1 MDKNT
6 LTGLVLMGVLIFGFM
21 WINNGKQKQLREQQ
35 QQEQAEASSRA
46 DDDKAASLR
55 VDTITSAEAS
65 AFPAIIREAGSKAA
79 SADSIS
85 SGRFSYRT
93 DKVDLA
99 YDGNAVSGTVKA
111 ADTVLDYNTVVGNR
125 FGDNVTLSTRNEAV
139 ANLRAALED
148 AQRYGSFARYRT
160 GSEQTATLKNSK
172 LDIELTNH
180 GGYISRAT
188 LLDYKSYLPKNAHS
202 NEIDTADVQICRP
215 GHNAYSFELLSA
227 SRRFNTAEF
236 YFTPRQVSDSVVE
249 MTLNLGDGAMW
260 GLRYTLPEDSYVVRM
275 EVFQKGMSKIIP
287 PSVATTTLFWTQTM
301 GRNERGRTFEERNS
315 GLYYKYIGDSPDDLS
330 AQGEAHDELTQRLKW
345 IGYKNQFFSMV
356 MIPRTCFTS
365 ADVASKDLKDDP
377 YFVKDLASEAVMDY
391 SSTAEVPV
399 TIDIF
404 MGPNLYPL
412 LSGLDK
418 EIPGA
423 KDESLD
429 LTNLIPLGWPLFRW
443 INTLIIIPVFTFL
456 SSFISSYGLIIFL
469 LTVFIK
475 LILFPFTYKSF
486 KSQAKMRLLAPEIKE
501 INEKYPGQ
509 ENAMTRNQKTMALYS
524 KAGASPMSGCLPML
538 LQMPV
543 LIAMFWFFPSAI
555 ELRGEHFLWAKDLSA
570 PDVIFTL
577 PFSIP
582 FYGSHVSLFCLLM
595 TVCNIVYTRINM
607 QNQAGSASM
616 PGMKWMMYLMPV
628 MFLFIFNDYASGL
641 SYYYLL
647 SLLITIIQTYL
658 FRYFTDEEKMR
669 AQMKANAA
677 KPRKKSGWMARLEE
691 AQRRQQAI
699 LREQQKQQ
707 KRR

>member
-6 LTGLVLMGVLIFGFM
+6 LTGLVMMGVLIFGFM
-21 WINNGKQKQLREQQ
+21 WINSNKQKQIQQQ
-35 QQEQAEASSRA
+35 QQEQAEA
-46 DDDKAASLR
+46 AAK
-55 VDTITSAEAS
+55 AEADNTPVLGADS
-65 AFPAIIREAGSKAA
+65 LAAAEIAAVPAIVRETGARTLGN
-79 SADSIS
+79 DSTT
-85 SGRFSYRT
+85 RYTYTT
-93 DKVDLA
+93 DKVALT
-99 YDGNAVSGTVKA
+99 YDGNAVKGTVAA
-111 ADTVLDYNTVVGNR
+111 ADTILPYESVATGH
-125 FGDNVTLSTRNEAV
+125 FPDNVTLSARNEAV
-139 ANLRAALED
+139 RNLREALQD
-148 AQRYGSFARYRT
+148 AQRYGSFARYRSGKADT
-160 GSEQTATLKNSK
+160 VGLRNSR
-172 LDIELTNH
+172 LSLELSTR

-188 LLDYKSYLPKNAHS
+188 LLDYKTYLPENEHS
-202 NEIDTADVQICRP
+202 NVIDTADVEICRP
-215 GHNAYSFELLSA
+215 GHNEYSFELLSA
-227 SRRFNTAEF
+227 SRRFNTAEL
-236 YFTPRQVSDSVVE
+236 YFQPRQVSDSIVE
-249 MTLNLGDGAMW
+249 MALDLGDGAEW
-260 GLRYTLPEDSYVVRM
+260 GIRYTLPEDSYVVKM
-275 EVFQKGMSKIIP
+275 EVFQKGMQKIIP
-287 PSVATTTLFWTQTM
+287 PSVATTTMVWKQKM

-330 AQGEAHDELTQRLKW
+330 AQGEQHEELNQKLKW
-345 IGYKNQFFSMV
+345 IAFKNQFFSMV
-356 MIPRTCFTS
+356 MIPRTSFSS
-365 ADVASKDLKDDP
+365 ADVASSDLKDDP
-377 YFVKDLASEAVMDY
+377 LFVKDLAAEAVMDY
-391 SSTAEVPV
+391 SSEVETPV

-412 LSGLDK
+412 LSSIDK

-423 KDESLD
+423 DDESLD

-456 SSFISSYGLIIFL
+456 SKFISSYGLIIFL

-475 LILFPFTYKSF
+475 MILFPFTYKSF

-582 FYGSHVSLFCLLM
+582 WYGSHVSLFCLLM
-595 TVCNIVYTRINM
+595 TATNIIYTRINM

-647 SLLITIIQTYL
+647 SLLITIVQTYL

-677 KPRKKSGWMARLEE
+677 KPKKKSGWMARLEE
-691 AQRRQQAI
+691 AQRKQQAI

-707 KRR
+707 KRK

>member
-21 WINNGKQKQLREQQ
+21 WINNNKQKQLQQQ
-35 QQEQAEASSRA
+35 QQEQAEA
-46 DDDKAASLR
+46 AAKTQDENRPVLGVDSL
-55 VDTITSAEAS
+55 TTAEVA
-65 AFPAIIREAGSKAA
+65 AVPAIVREAGARVSGN
-79 SADSIS
+79 DSVTRYDYS
-85 SGRFSYRT
+85 T
-93 DKVDLA
+93 AKVSLS
-99 YDGNAVSGTVKA
+99 YDGQTVSGTVKA
-111 ADTVLDYNTVVGNR
+111 GGRTLPYHTVANGDFSDDVTVAD
-125 FGDNVTLSTRNEAV
+125 RNEAIR
-139 ANLRAALED
+139 NLREALND
-148 AQRYGSFARYRT
+148 AQRYGSFARYRS
-160 GSEQTATLKNSK
+160 GKEQSVALKNSK
-172 LDIELTNH
+172 LSLELTTR

-188 LLDYKSYLPKNAHS
+188 LLDYKTYLPEDQHS
-202 NEIDTADVQICRP
+202 NVIDTADVEICRP
-215 GHNAYSFELLSA
+215 GYNEYAFELLSA
-227 SRRFNTAEF
+227 SQRFNTSEL
-236 YFTPRQVSDSVVE
+236 YFTPRQVNDSVVE
-249 MTLNLGDGAMW
+249 MTLDLGDGAMW
-260 GLRYTLPEDSYVVRM
+260 GLRYTLPEDSYVVNM
-275 EVFQKGMSKIIP
+275 EVFQKGMQKLIP
-287 PSVATTTLFWTQTM
+287 SSVATTTLYWKQTM

-315 GLYYKYIGDSPDDLS
+315 GLYYKYLGDSPDDLS
-330 AQGEAHDELTQRLKW
+330 AQGEKQESLNQKLKW
-345 IGYKNQFFSMV
+345 IAFKNQFFSMV

-365 ADVASKDLKDDP
+365 ADVASKDLKENP
-377 YFVKDLASEAVMDY
+377 KFVKDLAAEAVMDY
-391 SSTAEVPV
+391 SSEAETPV
-399 TIDIF
+399 SIDIF

-412 LSGLDK
+412 LSSLDK

-423 KDESLD
+423 EDDSLD
-429 LTNLIPLGWPLFRW
+429 LTNLIPLGWPIFRW

-456 SSFISSYGLIIFL
+456 SKFISSYGLIIFL

-475 LILFPFTYKSF
+475 VILFPFTYKSF

-509 ENAMTRNQKTMALYS
+509 ENAMVRNQKTMALYS

-555 ELRGEHFLWAKDLSA
+555 ELRGQHFLWATDLSA

-577 PFSIP
+577 PFTIP
-582 FYGSHVSLFCLLM
+582 WYGNHVSLFCLLM
-595 TVCNIVYTRINM
+595 TATNIIYTRINM
-607 QNQAGSASM
+607 QNQGGSAAM

-628 MFLFIFNDYASGL
+628 MFLFIFNDYAAGL
-641 SYYYLL
+641 SYYYFL

-691 AQRRQQAI
+691 AQRKQQAI

-707 KRR
+707 QKRK

>member
-21 WINNGKQKQLREQQ
+21 WINNNKQKQLQQQ
-35 QQEQAEASSRA
+35 QQEQAEAA
-46 DDDKAASLR
+46 TKAQDENRPVLGVDSL
-55 VDTITSAEAS
+55 TTAEVA
-65 AFPAIIREAGSKAA
+65 AIPAIVREAGARVA
-79 SADSIS
+79 GNDSVTRYDYS
-85 SGRFSYRT
+85 T
-93 DKVDLA
+93 AKVSLS
-99 YDGNAVSGTVKA
+99 YDGQTVSGTVKA
-111 ADTVLDYNTVVGNR
+111 GGRTFPYQTVANGDFSDDVTVAD
-125 FGDNVTLSTRNEAV
+125 RNEAV
-139 ANLRAALED
+139 HNLREALDD
-148 AQRYGSFARYRT
+148 AQRYGSFARYRS
-160 GSEQTATLKNSK
+160 GKEQSVALKNSK
-172 LDIELTNH
+172 LSLELTTR

-188 LLDYKSYLPKNAHS
+188 LLDYKTYLPENQHS
-202 NEIDTADVQICRP
+202 NVIDTADVEICRP
-215 GHNAYSFELLSA
+215 GYNEYAFELLSA
-227 SRRFNTAEF
+227 SQRFNTSEL
-236 YFTPRQVSDSVVE
+236 YFTPRQVNDSVVE
-249 MTLNLGDGAMW
+249 MTLDLGDGAMW
-260 GLRYTLPEDSYVVRM
+260 GLRYTLPEDSYVVNM
-275 EVFQKGMSKIIP
+275 EVFQKGMQKIIP
-287 PSVATTTLFWTQTM
+287 SSVATTTLYWKQTM

-315 GLYYKYIGDSPDDLS
+315 GLYYKYLGDSPDDLS
-330 AQGEAHDELTQRLKW
+330 AQGEKQESLNQKLKW
-345 IGYKNQFFSMV
+345 IAFKNQFFSMV

-365 ADVASKDLKDDP
+365 ADVASKDLKENP
-377 YFVKDLASEAVMDY
+377 KFVKDLAAEAVMDY
-391 SSTAEVPV
+391 SSEVETPV
-399 TIDIF
+399 SIDIF

-412 LSGLDK
+412 LSSLDK

-423 KDESLD
+423 EDDSLD
-429 LTNLIPLGWPLFRW
+429 LTNLIPLGWPIFRW

-456 SSFISSYGLIIFL
+456 SKFISSYGLIIFL

-475 LILFPFTYKSF
+475 VILFPFTYKSF

-509 ENAMTRNQKTMALYS
+509 ENAMVRNQKTMALYS

-555 ELRGEHFLWAKDLSA
+555 ELRGQHFLWATDLSA

-577 PFSIP
+577 PFTIP
-582 FYGSHVSLFCLLM
+582 WYGNHVSLFCLLM
-595 TVCNIVYTRINM
+595 TATNIIYTRINM
-607 QNQAGSASM
+607 QNQGGSAAM

-628 MFLFIFNDYASGL
+628 MFLFIFNDYAAGL
-641 SYYYLL
+641 SYYYFL

-691 AQRRQQAI
+691 AQRKQQAI

-707 KRR
+707 QKRK

>member
-21 WINNGKQKQLREQQ
+21 WINSNKQKQLQQQ
-35 QQEQAEASSRA
+35 QQEQAEAAAKAETENTPVLGA
-46 DDDKAASLR
+46 DTLTMAEVAA
-55 VDTITSAEAS
+55 V
-65 AFPAIIREAGSKAA
+65 PAIIRETGVRALG
-79 SADSIS
+79 ADSTA
-85 SGRFSYRT
+85 RYTYAT
-93 DKVDLA
+93 DNVSLA
-99 YDGNAVSGTVKA
+99 YDGETVSGTVKA
-111 ADTVLDYNTVVGNR
+111 SDTILPYEAVARGR

-139 ANLRAALED
+139 RVLREALQD
-148 AQRYGSFARYRT
+148 AQRYGAFARYRS
-160 GSEQTATLKNSK
+160 GKEQTVALENS
-172 LDIELTNH
+172 LLSVELSSR
-180 GGYISRAT
+180 GGQISRAT
-188 LLDYKSYLPKNAHS
+188 LHDYKTYLPENEHS
-202 NEIDTADVQICRP
+202 NVIDTADVEICRP
-215 GHNAYSFELLSA
+215 GYNEYSFELLSA
-227 SRRFNTAEF
+227 SRRFNTAEL
-236 YFTPRQVSDSVVE
+236 YFTPRQVNDSVVE
-249 MTLNLGDGAMW
+249 MSLDLGDGATW
-260 GLRYTLPEDSYVVRM
+260 GIRYTLPEDSYVVKM
-275 EVFQKGMSKIIP
+275 EVFQKGMNKIIP
-287 PSVATTTLFWTQTM
+287 SSVATTNFTWKQKM
-301 GRNERGRTFEERNS
+301 GRNERGRIFEERNS
-315 GLYYKYIGDSPDDLS
+315 GLYYKYIGDSPDDLA
-330 AQGEAHDELTQRLKW
+330 AQGEKHEELNQRLKW
-345 IGYKNQFFSMV
+345 IAFKNQFFSMV

-365 ADVASKDLKDDP
+365 AEVASKDLKEDP
-377 YFVKDLASEAVMDY
+377 LFVKDLSAEAVMDY
-391 SSTAEVPV
+391 SSEAENPV

-412 LSGLDK
+412 LSSLDK
-418 EIPGA
+418 KIPGVE
-423 KDESLD
+423 DESLD

-456 SSFISSYGLIIFL
+456 SKFISSYGLIIFL

-538 LQMPV
+538 FQMPV

-582 FYGSHVSLFCLLM
+582 WYGSHVSLFCLLM
-595 TVCNIVYTRINM
+595 TVCNILYTRINM

-647 SLLITIIQTYL
+647 SLLITVIQTYL

-691 AQRRQQAI
+691 AQRKQQAI

-707 KRR
+707 RKR

>member
-21 WINNGKQKQLREQQ
+21 WMNNSKQKQLQQQ
-35 QQEQAEASSRA
+35 QQEQAEAAAKSDAQTAPVLGA
-46 DDDKAASLR
+46 DSLDRGEIAA
-55 VDTITSAEAS
+55 I
-65 AFPAIIREAGSKAA
+65 PAIMREIGA
-79 SADSIS
+79 SSESSDSTA
-85 SGRFSYRT
+85 RYTYKT
-93 DKVDLA
+93 DKVNLS
-99 YDGNAVSGTVKA
+99 YDGNIVSGTVKA
-111 ADTVLDYNTVVGNR
+111 ADTIFPYEAVSTGR
-125 FGDNVTLSTRNEAV
+125 FGDNVTLTTRNEAV
-139 ANLRAALED
+139 ANLREALQD
-148 AQRYGSFARYRT
+148 AQRYGSFARYRSGKAET
-160 GSEQTATLKNSK
+160 VALKNSR
-172 LDIELTNH
+172 LSLELTSR

-188 LLDYKSYLPKNAHS
+188 LLDYKTYLPENEHS
-202 NEIDTADVQICRP
+202 NVIDTADVEICRP
-215 GHNAYSFELLSA
+215 GCNEYSFELLSA
-227 SRRFNTAEF
+227 SRRFNTADL

-249 MTLNLGDGAMW
+249 MTLDLGNGAMW
-260 GLRYTLPEDSYVVRM
+260 GLRYTLPEDSYVVNM
-275 EVFQKGMSKIIP
+275 EVFQKGMQKIIP
-287 PSVATTTLFWTQTM
+287 PSVATATFVWKQTM

-315 GLYYKYIGDSPDDLS
+315 GLYYKYLGDSPDDLS
-330 AQGEAHDELTQRLKW
+330 AQGEKQESLNQKLKW
-345 IGYKNQFFSMV
+345 IAFKNQFFSMV

-377 YFVKDLASEAVMDY
+377 KFVKDLAAEAVMDY
-391 SSTAEVPV
+391 SSEAETPV
-399 TIDIF
+399 SIDIF

-412 LSGLDK
+412 LSSLDK
-418 EIPGA
+418 QIPGA
-423 KDESLD
+423 DEDSLD

-456 SSFISSYGLIIFL
+456 SKFISSYGLIIFL

-582 FYGSHVSLFCLLM
+582 WYGSHVSLFCLLM
-595 TVCNIVYTRINM
+595 TATNIIYTRINM
-607 QNQAGSASM
+607 QNQASSGM

-677 KPRKKSGWMARLEE
+677 KPKKKSGWMARLEE
-691 AQRRQQAI
+691 AQRKQQAI

>member
-6 LTGLVLMGVLIFGFM
+6 LTGLVMMGVLIFGFM
-21 WINNGKQKQLREQQ
+21 WINSNKQKQIQQQ
-35 QQEQAEASSRA
+35 QQEQAEA
-46 DDDKAASLR
+46 AAK
-55 VDTITSAEAS
+55 AEADNTPVLGADS
-65 AFPAIIREAGSKAA
+65 LAAAEIAAVPAIVRETGARTLGN
-79 SADSIS
+79 DSTT
-85 SGRFSYRT
+85 RYTYTT
-93 DKVDLA
+93 DKVSLT
-99 YDGNAVSGTVKA
+99 YDGNAVKGTVAA
-111 ADTVLDYNTVVGNR
+111 ADTILPYESVATGH
-125 FGDNVTLSTRNEAV
+125 FPDNVTLSARNEAV
-139 ANLRAALED
+139 RNLREALQD
-148 AQRYGSFARYRT
+148 AQRYGSFARYRSGKADT
-160 GSEQTATLKNSK
+160 VGLRNSR
-172 LDIELTNH
+172 LSLELSTR

-188 LLDYKSYLPKNAHS
+188 LLDYKTYLPENEHS
-202 NEIDTADVQICRP
+202 NVIDTADVEICRP
-215 GHNAYSFELLSA
+215 GHNEYSFELLSA
-227 SRRFNTAEF
+227 SRRFNTAEL
-236 YFTPRQVSDSVVE
+236 YFQPRQVSDSIVE
-249 MTLNLGDGAMW
+249 MALDLGDGAEW
-260 GLRYTLPEDSYVVRM
+260 GIRYTLPEDSYLVKM
-275 EVFQKGMSKIIP
+275 EVFQKGMQKIIP
-287 PSVATTTLFWTQTM
+287 PSVATATMVWKQKM

-330 AQGEAHDELTQRLKW
+330 AQGEQHEELNQKLKW
-345 IGYKNQFFSMV
+345 IAFKNQFFSMV
-356 MIPRTCFTS
+356 MIPRTSFSS
-365 ADVASKDLKDDP
+365 ADVASSDLKDDP
-377 YFVKDLASEAVMDY
+377 LFVKDLAAEAVMDY
-391 SSTAEVPV
+391 SSEVETPV

-412 LSGLDK
+412 LSSIDK

-423 KDESLD
+423 DDESLD

-456 SSFISSYGLIIFL
+456 SKFISSYGLIIFL

-475 LILFPFTYKSF
+475 MILFPFTYKSF

-582 FYGSHVSLFCLLM
+582 WYGSHVSLFCLLM
-595 TVCNIVYTRINM
+595 TATNIIYTRINM

-647 SLLITIIQTYL
+647 SLLITIVQTYL

-677 KPRKKSGWMARLEE
+677 KPKKKSGWMARLEE
-691 AQRRQQAI
+691 AQRKQQAI

-707 KRR
+707 KRK

>member
-6 LTGLVLMGVLIFGFM
+6 LTGLVMMGVLIFGFM
-21 WINNGKQKQLREQQ
+21 WINSNKQKQIQQQ
-35 QQEQAEASSRA
+35 QQEQAEA
-46 DDDKAASLR
+46 AAK
-55 VDTITSAEAS
+55 AEADNTPVLGADS
-65 AFPAIIREAGSKAA
+65 LSTAEIAAVPAIVRETGARTLG
-79 SADSIS
+79 ADSTT
-85 SGRFSYRT
+85 RYTYTT
-93 DKVDLA
+93 DKVALT
-99 YDGNAVSGTVKA
+99 YDGNAVNGTVAA
-111 ADTVLDYNTVVGNR
+111 ADTVLPYQAVATGQL
-125 FGDNVTLSTRNEAV
+125 GDNVTLTTRNEAV
-139 ANLRAALED
+139 RNLREALQD
-148 AQRYGSFARYRT
+148 AQRYGSFARYRSGKADT
-160 GSEQTATLKNSK
+160 VGLRNSR
-172 LDIELTNH
+172 LSLELSTR

-188 LLDYKSYLPKNAHS
+188 LLDYKTYLPENEHS
-202 NEIDTADVQICRP
+202 NVIDTADVEICRP
-215 GHNAYSFELLSA
+215 GHNEYAFELLSA
-227 SRRFNTAEF
+227 SRRFNTAEL
-236 YFTPRQVSDSVVE
+236 YFQPRQVSDSIVE
-249 MTLNLGDGAMW
+249 MALDLGDGAEW
-260 GLRYTLPEDSYVVRM
+260 GIRYTLPEDSYVVKM
-275 EVFQKGMSKIIP
+275 EVFQKGMQKIIP
-287 PSVATTTLFWTQTM
+287 PSVATATMVWKQKM

-330 AQGEAHDELTQRLKW
+330 AQGEQHEELNQKLKW
-345 IGYKNQFFSMV
+345 IAFKNQFFSMV
-356 MIPRTCFTS
+356 MIPRTNFSS
-365 ADVASKDLKDDP
+365 ADVASSDLKDDP
-377 YFVKDLASEAVMDY
+377 RFVKDLAAEAVMDY
-391 SSTAEVPV
+391 SSEVETPV

-412 LSGLDK
+412 LSSLDK

-423 KDESLD
+423 DEESLD

-456 SSFISSYGLIIFL
+456 SKFISSYGLIIFL

-582 FYGSHVSLFCLLM
+582 WYGSHVSLFCLLM
-595 TVCNIVYTRINM
+595 TATNIIYTRINM

-647 SLLITIIQTYL
+647 SLLITIVQTYL

-677 KPRKKSGWMARLEE
+677 KPKKKSGWMARLEE
-691 AQRRQQAI
+691 AQRKQQAI

-707 KRR
+707 KRK